1 MQRKRKL
8 PTKRVIADIRA
19 GMTDEG
25 LMEKYDLD
33 ALVLVKLFDK
43 LVETKLLTQEDL
55 RLRRDFFEGTV
66 EIDLDGLACAEAGSP
81 ATGDMVWVTDG
92 TGKKYLCPRG
102 ILNNGE
108 RACGDNLSHLLD
120 VGNAPMV
127 LPDYERTS

>member
-1 MQRKRKL
+1 MRRKRKL

-33 ALVLVKLFDK
+33 ARVLLKLFDR

-66 EIDLDGLACAEAGSP
+66 EIDLDGLACAETRSA

-92 TGKKYLCPRG
+92 SGKRYLCPRG

-108 RACGDNLSHLLD
+108 QARRDNLSHLLD